1 VKIQSAI
8 AIYSLVWVMSAFV
21 VMPFGVRTHDEAGV
35 AKVPGQADSAPYN
48 FRPWRIV
55 KRTTI
60 VASTVFT
67 LFLLNYNF
75 GWVTPQKLDVF
86 TPRELRGG

>member
-8 AIYSLVWVMSAFV
+8 AIYALFWVMSAFV

-48 FRPWRIV
+48 FSPWRIV
-55 KRTTI
+55 KRTSI
-60 VASTVFT
+60 VATAAFA

-75 GWVTPQKLDVF
+75 GWVTPEKLDVF
-86 TPRELRGG
+86 TPRELRGN

>member
-8 AIYSLVWVMSAFV
+8 AIYALVWVMSAFV